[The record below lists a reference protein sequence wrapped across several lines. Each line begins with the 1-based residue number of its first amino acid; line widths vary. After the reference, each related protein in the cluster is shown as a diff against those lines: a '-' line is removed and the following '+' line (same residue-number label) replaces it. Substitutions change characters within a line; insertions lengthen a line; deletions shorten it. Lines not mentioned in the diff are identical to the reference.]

1 MDCEKNRMEIIEELQ
16 SNEKILALRAA
27 AMHVPLAGTFELIS
41 ACNMNCRM
49 CYIRTASKEMKSQGS
64 MLTAGE
70 WIQIASEARDKGL
83 LYLLLTGGEP
93 FLYPEFEQLYSWLG
107 ESGIVVML
115 NTNGTLLTE
124 ERADL
129 LLRYPPRKVNISL
142 YGASEETYDK
152 VCRYP
157 EGFYKTLQAVRLLKK
172 RNIPVKLNSSLTPLN
187 GYDLEEMHRIAEQL
201 EVPLQVTP
209 YMFPPVRKNG
219 IDTAAFIRFAPE
231 EAAKMVIENAKISFG
246 SSGLYQEW
254 LKSKLDEYE
263 KYRKNPYLNRKCGF
277 SCFASKNNFWINWKG
292 EMLPCGMLGIN
303 GMRVSEHGFAECW
316 EKTGKSG
323 QNIPNPE
330 KCCTC
335 DMRPL
340 CKVCSAASMAET
352 DSWDK
357 SPEYLCSMTEAFLKI
372 LKQENAQS

>member
-1 MDCEKNRMEIIEELQ
+1 MEIVEELN

-27 AMHVPLAGTFELIS
+27 AIHVPLAGTFELIP

-49 CYIRTASKEMKSQGS
+49 CYIRTTPNVMKSQGP
-64 MLTAGE
+64 MLTAKE
-70 WIQIASEARDKGL
+70 WIEIASEAREKGL

-129 LLRYPPRKVNISL
+129 LLKYPPRKVNISL
-142 YGASEETYDK
+142 YGASEETYGE
-152 VCRYP
+152 VCRCP
-157 EGFYKTLQAVRLLKK
+157 EGFQKTLHAIRLLKK

-187 GYDLEEMHRIAEQL
+187 CHDLEGMHRIADQL
-201 EVPLQVTP
+201 EVPLQITP

-219 IDTAAFIRFAPE
+219 IDTMGFIRFAPE
-231 EAAKMVIENAKISFG
+231 EAAQMVIENAKISLR
-246 SSGLYQEW
+246 SPGLYHEW
-254 LKSKLDEYE
+254 IKSKLNEYE
-263 KYRKNPYLNRKCGF
+263 KYKKNPYIDRKCGF

-292 EMLPCGMLGIN
+292 EMLPFGMLNIN
-303 GMRVSEHGFAECW
+303 GMKVLEQGFSECW
-316 EKTGKSG
+316 EKIGELGK
-323 QNIPNPE
+323 NIHNPE
-330 KCCTC
+330 KCCAC

-340 CKVCSAASMAET
+340 CNVCSASSMAET
-352 DSWDK
+352 SSWDK
-357 SPEYLCSMTEAFLKI
+357 SPEYLCRMTEAFMQI
-372 LKQENAQS
+372 LKQESTQSQEEI